1 MRAKGDR
8 INNNKIVRGN
18 HMKILRLV
26 FSKWLISVLLLL
38 AQVAAIVLVAIY
50 LLEYLIW
57 FQIVSVV
64 IGVIVFFVCVNRK
77 ENPEYKIPWLF
88 LILFLPLFG
97 VLFYLMFSRVNTS
110 RKMRKIYAKA
120 YDELLPYVNN
130 IDKDIEKA
138 YEYMGDRQ
146 GIDRYLKENSGLGP
160 QQNNEVKY
168 YPVGELMWKDM
179 LEALESA
186 KKFILMEY
194 FIVDPG
200 HMWDSIHEIL
210 ARKAKEGVRVHLVY
224 DDLGT
229 MTMLKSGYYKKL
241 RKEGIDAHKFNP
253 FTPIVSAVYNNR
265 SHRKIMVVDGLIG
278 FTGGINLGDEYINEN
293 DRLGH
298 WKDTG
303 LRIRGTAVNSLTALF
318 FTDFIIAKKEIPEFE
333 FYFNKNPE
341 KFNTP
346 GTICPFGDGP
356 RPLYYEQIG
365 EENFINIVGQ
375 AKKYFYISTPYLIID
390 HHFTQALKN
399 AAMRGVDVRV
409 ITPHIPDKKIVFCL
423 TRSSYKELRKAGVKV
438 YEYTPGFIHA
448 KMLVSDDDMAFVG
461 TINMD
466 FRSLTHHFECGAV
479 LYKNDCIKDI
489 YNDFQHIFEVSQ
501 EIDNNFKLSFG
512 AKVAKV
518 LLETFRT
525 LF

>member
-1 MRAKGDR
+1 
-8 INNNKIVRGN
+8 
-18 HMKILRLV
+18 MKILRLI
-26 FSKWLISVLLLL
+26 FSKWLISIVLLLT
-38 AQVAAIVLVAIY
+38 QVAAVVLVAIF
-50 LLEYLIW
+50 LLESFIW
-57 FQIVSVV
+57 FQLGSVV
-64 IGVIVFFVCVNRK
+64 LGIIVFFVCVNRK

-97 VLFYLMFSRVNTS
+97 VLFYMMFSRVKAS
-110 RKMRKIYAKA
+110 RKLRKLYHNA
-120 YDELLPYVNN
+120 YNQLLPYVEN
-130 IDKDIEKA
+130 IDKDIDEA
-138 YEYMGDRQ
+138 YKYMGDRA
-146 GIDRYLKENSGLGP
+146 GIDRYLKTNSGLGP
-160 QQNNEVKY
+160 QLHNEVKY

-179 LEALESA
+179 LEALEGA

-210 ARKAKEGVRVHLVY
+210 VRKAKEGVRVHLVY

-265 SHRKIMVVDGLIG
+265 SHRKIMVIDGEVG

-293 DRLGH
+293 KRLGH

-303 LRIRGTAVNSLTALF
+303 VRMKGNVVNSLTALF
-318 FTDFIIAKKEIPEFE
+318 FADFITAKRELPEFE
-333 FYFNKNPE
+333 FYFNKLLKSYPE
-341 KFNTP
+341 E
-346 GTICPFGDGP
+346 GAICPFGDGP
-356 RPLYYEQIG
+356 RPLFQEQIG
-365 EENFINIVGQ
+365 EENFINILGQ

-390 HHFTQALKN
+390 HHFKQALKN

-423 TRSSYKELRKAGVKV
+423 TRSSYKELKEAGVRV

-479 LYKNDCIKDI
+479 LYKNPCIKDI
-489 YNDFQHIFEVSQ
+489 KKDFEHIFEVSQ
-501 EIDNNFKLSFG
+501 EIDDKFKLSFG
-512 AKVAKV
+512 AKTAKV

>member
-1 MRAKGDR
+1 
-8 INNNKIVRGN
+8 
-18 HMKILRLV
+18 MKILRLI
-26 FSKWLISVLLLL
+26 FSKWLISIVLLLT
-38 AQVAAIVLVAIY
+38 QVAAVVLVAIF
-50 LLEYLIW
+50 LLESFIW
-57 FQIVSVV
+57 FQLGGEV
-64 IGVIVFFVCVNRK
+64 IGIIVFFVCVNRK

-88 LILFLPLFG
+88 LILFLPVFG
-97 VLFYLMFSRVNTS
+97 VLFYMMFSRVKVS
-110 RKMRKIYAKA
+110 RKLRKLYYNA
-120 YDELLPYVNN
+120 YNQLLPYVEN
-130 IDKDIEKA
+130 IDKDIDEA
-138 YEYMGDRQ
+138 YKYMGDRG
-146 GIDRYLKENSGLGP
+146 GIDRYLKTNSGLGP
-160 QQNNEVKY
+160 QLHNEVKY

-179 LEALESA
+179 LEALEGA

-210 ARKAKEGVRVHLVY
+210 VRKAKEGVRVHLVY

-229 MTMLKSGYYKKL
+229 MTMLKSSYYKKL

-253 FTPIVSAVYNNR
+253 FSPIVSAIYNNR
-265 SHRKIMVVDGLIG
+265 SHRKIMVIDGEVG

-293 DRLGH
+293 KRLGH

-303 LRIRGTAVNSLTALF
+303 LRMKGNVVNSLTALF
-318 FTDFIIAKKEIPEFE
+318 FADFITVKNELPEFE
-333 FYFNKNPE
+333 FYFNKHPKTYPE
-341 KFNTP
+341 E
-346 GTICPFGDGP
+346 GAICPFGDGP
-356 RPLYYEQIG
+356 RPLFQEQVG
-365 EENFINIVGQ
+365 EENFINILGQ

-390 HHFTQALKN
+390 HHFKQALKN
-399 AAMRGVDVRV
+399 AATRGVDVRV

-423 TRSSYKELRKAGVKV
+423 TRSSYKELKEAGVRV

-479 LYKNDCIKDI
+479 LYKNPCIKDI
-489 YNDFQHIFEVSQ
+489 KKDFEHIFEVSQ
-501 EIDNNFKLSFG
+501 EIDDKFKLSLG
-512 AKVAKV
+512 AKTAKV